1 MVFHYEIINIV
12 CSKVKTL
19 DLKRAAMKRL
29 IFVIFFL
36 ITSIIGFSQEK
47 KAYQLFNKKGK
58 KVDYG
63 KLLIAA
69 EKAEVVLFG
78 EYHNNAISHWLE
90 LELTKDLA
98 DKNKIILGAEMIEAD
113 NQKQLDQFLK
123 GEINQKQ
130 LDSTARLWPNYKTDY
145 KPLVEFA
152 KENNI
157 PFIATNIP
165 RRFASLVS
173 KKGFEG
179 LENLTS
185 EEKTWIAPLPIVY
198 DSELPGYVN
207 MMKMMG
213 DHASPNMPKA
223 QAIKDATMAYF
234 IQKNLKEKSIFI
246 HFNGT
251 YHSDNFEG
259 IYWYLKKAAPN
270 LEILTIATIE
280 QKELKKISTEDYNK
294 ADYILVIDEDVTK
307 TH

>member
-1 MVFHYEIINIV
+1 
-12 CSKVKTL
+12 
-19 DLKRAAMKRL
+19 MKRL

-58 KVDYG
+58 RVDYG

-69 EKAEVVLFG
+69 EKAQVVLFG

-165 RRFASLVS
+165 RRFASIVS

-179 LENLTS
+179 LENLTLV
-185 EEKTWIAPLPIVY
+185 EKTWIAPLPIVY

-213 DHASPNMPKA
+213 DHTSPNMPKA

>member
-1 MVFHYEIINIV
+1 
-12 CSKVKTL
+12 
-19 DLKRAAMKRL
+19 MKRL

-69 EKAEVVLFG
+69 EKAQVVLFG

-98 DKNKIILGAEMIEAD
+98 NKNKIILGAEMIEAD

-165 RRFASLVS
+165 RRFASIVS

>member
-1 MVFHYEIINIV
+1 
-12 CSKVKTL
+12 
-19 DLKRAAMKRL
+19 MKRL

-47 KAYQLFNKKGK
+47 KAYQLFSKKGK

-69 EKAEVVLFG
+69 EKAQVVLFG

-157 PFIATNIP
+157 LFIATNIP
-165 RRFASLVS
+165 RRFASIVS

-185 EEKTWIAPLPIVY
+185 EEKTWIAPMPIVY
-198 DSELPGYVN
+198 NSELPGYVN

-280 QKELKKISTEDYNK
+280 QKELKKIATEDYNK